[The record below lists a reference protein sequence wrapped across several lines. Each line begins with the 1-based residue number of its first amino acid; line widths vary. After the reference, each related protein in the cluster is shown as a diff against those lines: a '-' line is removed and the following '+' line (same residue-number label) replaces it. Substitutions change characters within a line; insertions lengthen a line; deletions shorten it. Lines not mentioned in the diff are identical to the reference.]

1 MADTANRNRG
11 SGRRVR
17 GAFAPEA
24 RCGYRNPTLS
34 SILATQMP
42 CRSRRSGAQA
52 VRRELCG
59 VAFTLKMMHSTAP
72 RIIQTFIESNDLT
85 EKTCTRSAP
94 PAAAVMTKACG
105 TCNPCTRI
113 SILPPKASPHG
124 WTVLPECSPFPY
136 NLNAK
141 PPTQFCCAGGFVLCL
156 AFLQG
161 CVYNNRAVVLLHR
174 AQLPDSNCL
183 SSSVG

>member
-1 MADTANRNRG
+1 
-11 SGRRVR
+11 
-17 GAFAPEA
+17 
-24 RCGYRNPTLS
+24 
-34 SILATQMP
+34 
-42 CRSRRSGAQA
+42 
-52 VRRELCG
+52 
-59 VAFTLKMMHSTAP
+59 
-72 RIIQTFIESNDLT
+72 
-85 EKTCTRSAP
+85 
-94 PAAAVMTKACG
+94 MTKACG

-113 SILPPKASPHG
+113 SILPPKASPYG

-183 SSSVG
+183 SSSAGYSTRLLSVGPEVQILSGTPESTAASLFRGLQRFFVSPSPGNFTSVTGRFLCAA